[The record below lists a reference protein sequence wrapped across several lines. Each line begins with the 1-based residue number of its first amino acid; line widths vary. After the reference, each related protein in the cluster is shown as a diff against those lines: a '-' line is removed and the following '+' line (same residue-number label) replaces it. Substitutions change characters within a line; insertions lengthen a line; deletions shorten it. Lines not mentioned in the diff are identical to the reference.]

1 MPKGILVFAEQR
13 DGSMRKSTLEGL
25 SIAKKLA
32 ADIGGEVCAGVVG
45 KGVAGL
51 ADKLGKCGAAKVFVS
66 EGDALEKY
74 SPEGYAKA
82 LEAIIK
88 KADPAVVIAGC
99 TGMGRDLLPR
109 VAAKLGAGLFADCTD
124 LRAEGGKV
132 VAKRPVFSGKALVE
146 GIINAPIQMFTVRPN
161 TYPAADESG
170 GSAEIVTVDASVDM
184 GAIRA
189 VIKEIL
195 KVVSSRPELTEANI
209 IVSGGR
215 GMKAPEN
222 FKIIGDLAD
231 VLGAAVGAS
240 RAAVDS
246 GYAEQ
251 AIQVGQTGKVVN
263 PTLYIACGISG
274 AIQHM
279 AGMRTSKV
287 IVAINKDAEAPIFQV
302 ADYGIV
308 DDLFKI
314 VPILTQEIKK
324 LKAE

>member
-1 MPKGILVFAEQR
+1 MPGILIFVEQR
-13 DGSMRKSTLEGL
+13 DGNMRKSALECL
-25 SIAKKLA
+25 NIAKKLA
-32 ADIGGEVCAGVVG
+32 GAVGGSVAAAVVG

-51 ADKLGKCGAAKVFVS
+51 ADKLGKCGASKVFVA

-74 SPEGYAKA
+74 TPEGYAKA
-82 LEAIIK
+82 FEAIVK
-88 KADPAVVIAGC
+88 LADPAVVLSGC
-99 TGMGRDLLPR
+99 TAMGRDLFPR
-109 VAAKLGAGLFADCTD
+109 VAANLGAGLFADCTD

-132 VAKRPVFSGKALVE
+132 IAKRPVFSGKALVE
-146 GIINAPIQMFTVRPN
+146 GSIPAGIQMMTVRPN
-161 TYPAADESG
+161 TYPPAPEGA
-170 GSAEIVTVDASVDM
+170 GSAEVVKVDASVDM
-184 GAIRA
+184 AAIRA
-189 VIKEIL
+189 VVKEIQ
-195 KVVSSRPELTEANI
+195 KTVSSRPELTEADI

-215 GMKAPEN
+215 GMKDKAN
-222 FKIIGDLAD
+222 FKILEDLAD
-231 VLGAAVGAS
+231 VIGAAVGAS

-263 PTLYIACGISG
+263 PTLYVACGISG

-287 IVAINKDAEAPIFQV
+287 IVAINKDPEAPIFQV

-314 VPILTQEIKK
+314 VPLLTQEMKK

>member
-1 MPKGILVFAEQR
+1 MPGILIFVEQR
-13 DGSMRKSTLEGL
+13 DGNMRKSALECL
-25 SIAKKLA
+25 NIAKKLA
-32 ADIGGEVCAGVVG
+32 GAVGGSVAAAVVG

-51 ADKLGKCGAAKVFVS
+51 ADKLGKCGASKVFVA

-74 SPEGYAKA
+74 TPEGYAKA
-82 LEAIIK
+82 LEAIVK
-88 KADPAVVIAGC
+88 LADPAVVLSGC
-99 TGMGRDLLPR
+99 TAMGRDLFPR
-109 VAAKLGAGLFADCTD
+109 VAANLGAGLFADCTD

-132 VAKRPVFSGKALVE
+132 IAKRPVFSGKALVE
-146 GIINAPIQMFTVRPN
+146 GSIPAGIQMMTVRPN
-161 TYPAADESG
+161 TYPPAPEGA
-170 GSAEIVTVDASVDM
+170 GSAEVVKVDASVDM
-184 GAIRA
+184 AAIRA
-189 VIKEIL
+189 VVKEIQ
-195 KVVSSRPELTEANI
+195 KTVSSRPELTEADI

-215 GMKAPEN
+215 GMKDKAN
-222 FKIIGDLAD
+222 FKILEDLAD
-231 VLGAAVGAS
+231 VIGAAVGAS

-263 PTLYIACGISG
+263 PTLYVACGISG

-287 IVAINKDAEAPIFQV
+287 IVAINKDPEAPIFQV

-314 VPILTQEIKK
+314 VPLLTQEMKK

>member
-1 MPKGILVFAEQR
+1 MSEGILVFAEQR
-13 DGSMRKSTLEGL
+13 EGKMRKSALEGL
-25 SIAKKLA
+25 NIAAQLSG
-32 ADIGGEVCAGVVG
+32 DIGGSVNAAVIGKEVSS
-45 KGVAGL
+45 L
-51 ADKLGKCGAAKVFVS
+51 ADKLGKCGAAKVYVA
-66 EGDALEKY
+66 EGDALEVY

-88 KADPAVVIAGC
+88 QADPAVVLAGY
-99 TGMGRDLLPR
+99 TGMGRDLMPR
-109 VAAKLGAGLFADCTD
+109 VAAKVGAGLLSDCTD
-124 LRAEGGKV
+124 LKAEGGKV
-132 VAKRPVFSGKALVE
+132 VAKRPVYSGKAYIE
-146 GIINAPIQMFTVRPN
+146 STIPESIQMISIRPN
-161 TYPAADESG
+161 TFPPVDEGG
-170 GSAEIVTVDASVDM
+170 GSAEVVNVDASVDM
-184 GAIRA
+184 SVIRA
-189 VIKEIL
+189 VVKEIE
-195 KVVSSRPELTEANI
+195 KTVSSRPELTEADI

-215 GMKAPEN
+215 GMKSSDN
-222 FKIIGDLAD
+222 FNIIEELAD

-263 PTLYIACGISG
+263 PNLYIACGISG

-314 VPILTQEIKK
+314 VPLLTQEIKK